1 MRPATSGTA
10 ASAGALPRHL
20 IYMVASANGRPLHR
34 AGCNRA
40 WIWILM
46 GSSDIKP
53 SAAVELSPL
62 LKERPSA
69 AEAKAWCEDN
79 MPKLPA
85 DQRAIILGLT
95 HSSTTLFVMF
105 IRSITCTSARRPN
118 DTRRIGRSSI
128 GSCRNAS
135 TQCCAA
141 ASPLLHSLH
150 PREPLVALVCTHA
163 PVHDGAV
170 RYELAEPGGRSV
182 PRLSSQSLSSL

>member
-1 MRPATSGTA
+1 MRSHAF
-10 ASAGALPRHL
+10 L

-95 HSSTTLFVMF
+95 PRGALQYDADPVPAALVEGTGVTAIMVTQRDALRFTIEGANAQKAKTLLAYNAELSNNLFTSIELAGKTNNIRASIDLDQSRYISGTSS
-105 IRSITCTSARRPN
+105 
-118 DTRRIGRSSI
+118 
-128 GSCRNAS
+128 
-135 TQCCAA
+135 A
-141 ASPLLHSLH
+141 AS
-150 PREPLVALVCTHA
+150 RVARVN
-163 PVHDGAV
+163 
-170 RYELAEPGGRSV
+170 
-182 PRLSSQSLSSL
+182 QSAD